1 MLKVLLFLQA
11 FDMLRLKSCVSLK
24 PYEGEWTCLKFEKVD
39 GNPVYLVTGFSY
51 AFDKDSG
58 SFLDDLN
65 TPYDYESVL
74 QYGPYSFNINSNTP
88 YITTEIPKF
97 NEIIEQKLDFSRI
110 DLLMLICMYN
120 CS

>member
-1 MLKVLLFLQA
+1 MCF
-11 FDMLRLKSCVSLK
+11 
-24 PYEGEWTCLKFEKVD
+24 CL
-39 GNPVYLVTGFSY
+39 GFSY

-74 QYGPYSFNINSNTP
+74 QYGPYSFNINSNVP

-110 DLLMLICMYN
+110 DLLMLIRMYN

>member
-1 MLKVLLFLQA
+1 MCKALFLVLTNH
-11 FDMLRLKSCVSLK
+11 FCVFLSRFFISL
-24 PYEGEWTCLKFEKVD
+24 Y
-39 GNPVYLVTGFSY
+39 
-51 AFDKDSG
+51 KDSG

-74 QYGPYSFNINSNTP
+74 QYGPYSFNINSNAP